1 LGMCLIAA
9 VGFASVLYWTGIVI
23 KVAIGLGAVIFVH
36 ELGHFLVAKA
46 CGVKCEKFFL
56 GFDIAGYKISHR
68 WGETEY
74 GIGILPLGGYVKMLG
89 QDDDPS
95 HLAEQMKES
104 QVDASST
111 DAVAIVGPDGEQYY
125 VDRRSYLAK
134 SVPQRMAI
142 ISAGVVMNVIF
153 AFLFAV
159 VAYGMGV
166 PYMPCI
172 VSETIPGSPAWQAD
186 VRPGDEIVRLG
197 NQVDPT
203 FTQLLGGVT
212 LGNLQTG
219 ISCVIRR
226 EATGKDEPLV
236 LKPEQSLGR
245 PTIGIAPPRSLVL
258 LPDMPTYEDSP
269 AARAKLVNPPDMAG
283 GEQAHF
289 EGGDRIVR
297 VGDVPVED
305 YEHFSAELARQAS
318 EPLLI
323 TVQRAAAAD
332 KPADVKELTFKVS
345 ANPMRRFGL
354 VMKMGPIDA
363 VQANSPAEGAGL
375 VAGDFIEKVDSR
387 PMAGTDCGNFDSW
400 DAVSLP
406 EYLRKAAAD
415 GREVELTILRKTA
428 GAAEPRR
435 ETIRVTPR
443 MPTVYT
449 TSLPPGAPLGADA
462 LGIAY
467 DIENEVEAVLP
478 GSPAAVADQSP
489 RPGDKITSA
498 KLILPADTS
507 YRGTIDTVPFSP
519 QQPNWPMLLDA
530 VQSVPDGTQVKFT
543 IEREGAEPYQLK
555 LTPHVAEGLFSADR
569 GFGFK
574 PIERIRRAGSFADQ
588 VVLGWNETV
597 DSLTMVFRFLEKI
610 GTQVPI
616 TALGGPVTIA
626 RAAGYYAEEGIAKL
640 LVFLTMLSANL
651 AVLNFLPIPLL
662 DGGHMVF
669 LAWEGIRGRPASEKF
684 VIALHTAGFIFIVSL
699 MLFVIALD
707 LNIIPRGIN

>member
-9 VGFASVLYWTGIVI
+9 VELASVLAWTSIVI

-46 CGVKCEKFFL
+46 CGVRCEKFFL
-56 GFDIAGYKISHR
+56 GFDIAGLKISHR

-95 HLAEQMKES
+95 HLAEQMKKS
-104 QVDASST
+104 QVDASRP
-111 DAVAIVGPDGEQYY
+111 DAVTITGPDGEQYY
-125 VDRRSYLAK
+125 IDRQSYLAK

-166 PYMPCI
+166 PYMPCV

-186 VRPGDEIVRLG
+186 IQPGDEIIKLG
-197 NQVDPT
+197 DQVNPT
-203 FTQLLGGVT
+203 FTQLRGGVT
-212 LGNLQTG
+212 LGDLENG
-219 ISCVIRR
+219 ISCVVRR
-226 EATGKDEPLV
+226 QATGVDEPLV
-236 LKPEQSLGR
+236 LKPEQGR
-245 PTIGIAPPRSLVL
+245 GLATIGIVSPQSLVL
-258 LPDMPTYEDSP
+258 LPETPTYEGSP
-269 AARAKLVNPPDMAG
+269 AAQAKFVGSADQASG
-283 GEQAHF
+283 KTAHF
-289 EGGDRIVR
+289 QGGDRIIR

-305 YEHFSAELARQAS
+305 YSHFAAELARHPS
-318 EPLLI
+318 EPLRI
-323 TVQRAAAAD
+323 TVRRTARPN
-332 KPADVKELTFKVS
+332 KPADIKELTFEVP

-363 VQANSPAEGAGL
+363 VQANSPAAAAGL
-375 VAGDFIEKVDSR
+375 VAGDVIETVDGR
-387 PMAGTDCGNFDSW
+387 PMAGVDGNFDSW
-400 DAVSLP
+400 DAMSLP
-406 EYLRKAAAD
+406 EFLRKAADD
-415 GREVELTILRKTA
+415 GREVELTVLRNSSDA
-428 GAAEPRR
+428 DQPQR

-443 MPTVYT
+443 TPTGYT
-449 TSLPPGAPLGADA
+449 SALPSGAPLAADA

-467 DIENEVEAVLP
+467 EIQNEVQAVLP
-478 GSPAAVADQSP
+478 GSPAAAADQP
-489 RPGDKITSA
+489 PQPGDKITSA
-498 KLILPADTS
+498 KFFLPEDTTS
-507 YRGTIDTVPFSP
+507 SRAIDAVPLNREE
-519 QQPNWPMLLDA
+519 PNWPMLFDA
-530 VQSVPDGTQVKFT
+530 VQHLPDGTQVEFT
-543 IEREGAEPYQLK
+543 VEREGAEPYQLK
-555 LTPHVAEGLFSADR
+555 LTPHIAEGLFVADR

-574 PIERIRRAGSFADQ
+574 PIERIRRATSVADQ
-588 VVLGWNETV
+588 VRLGWDETV
-597 DSLTMVFRFLEKI
+597 ESLTMVYRFLQKI

-626 RAAGYYAEEGIAKL
+626 KAAGYSASEGVAKL
-640 LVFLTMLSANL
+640 LVFLTVLSANL

-669 LAWEGIRGRPASEKF
+669 LAWEGLRGRPASEKL

-707 LNIIPRGIN
+707 FGWIPRNLN